1 MRVNEVDVFTGG
13 GYAPASA
20 KRAILC
26 TSPNV
31 ASGLQ
36 PSPRHR
42 DNVMDFIMRIPLYSF
57 LLLTGAAPCFAQG
70 WPAKPVRIVSPF
82 APGGG
87 NDTLS
92 RMLAASLTPRLG
104 QQVIVENRPGANT
117 IVGTEFVVKAP
128 PDGYTLI
135 TLPNAITINPHLYSK
150 LPFDIQK
157 DLAPVSRIGT
167 SPQILVVHPSLPVRT
182 MKEFIAL
189 ARAKP
194 GEITNGSSGNG
205 SLGHLTGA
213 LLDLTVGTKLVHVP
227 YKGTALVATDLIG
240 GQIVMSFASALTVV
254 PHIRG
259 ARLRA
264 VAVTGAHRTPALP
277 EAPAIAE
284 TVPGFSSELWYA
296 LFAPTGTPADIIQR
310 LHREIGAI
318 LTQAD
323 IKAKLSDQGVD
334 ALTSTPQ
341 EMVKLIAADLDKWGK
356 VVRATGARIN

>member
-1 MRVNEVDVFTGG
+1 
-13 GYAPASA
+13 
-20 KRAILC
+20 
-26 TSPNV
+26 
-31 ASGLQ
+31 
-36 PSPRHR
+36 
-42 DNVMDFIMRIPLYSF
+42 MRIPL
-57 LLLTGAAPCFAQG
+57 LLSILFACAAPALVLAQG

-117 IVGTEFVVKAP
+117 IVGTEFVAKSP

-150 LPFDIQK
+150 LPFDVRK

-194 GEITNGSSGNG
+194 NDITNGSSGNG

-213 LLDLTVGTKLVHVP
+213 LLDLTAGTKLVHVP

-259 ARLRA
+259 GRLRA
-264 VAVTGAHRTPALP
+264 VALTGPNRVSALP
-277 EAPAIAE
+277 GVPTIAE
-284 TVPGFSSELWYA
+284 TVPGFSAELWYA
-296 LFAPTGTPADIIQR
+296 LFAPANTPADIISR
-310 LHREIGAI
+310 LNHEISAT
-318 LTQAD
+318 LAQAE
-323 IKAKLSDQGVD
+323 IKARLSDQGVD
-334 ALTSTPQ
+334 PLAGTPQ
-341 EMVKLIAADLDKWGK
+341 DMMKLIAADLEKWGK
-356 VVRATGARIN
+356 VVRATGAKIN